1 MPVTVLG
8 RPRVDVTL
16 RASGFF
22 RDAFPAQIA
31 LIDKVARAV
40 GALDEPEDQNPIAA
54 RMKAEAAALQAE
66 GIDADEAMTRA
77 GFRVYSARPGA
88 YGAGLQTLIDE
99 GIWQDRADFADAFMT
114 WSSYAYGEGTEGIAA
129 RDQLETRLRAV
140 DAVIHNQDNR
150 EHDILD
156 SDDYY
161 QFVELSASVVAIRG
175 ADAPVYMNDHSLA
188 ERPVIQSGGRDQPR
202 CPWPGDKSEMD

>member
-1 MPVTVLG
+1 MGVQPKWDGASRRVTGFDIMPVTVLG

-88 YGAGLQTLIDE
+88 YG
-99 GIWQDRADFADAFMT
+99 
-114 WSSYAYGEGTEGIAA
+114 GIADPD
-129 RDQLETRLRAV
+129 R
-140 DAVIHNQDNR
+140 
-150 EHDILD
+150 
-156 SDDYY
+156 
-161 QFVELSASVVAIRG
+161 
-175 ADAPVYMNDHSLA
+175 
-188 ERPVIQSGGRDQPR
+188 
-202 CPWPGDKSEMD
+202 